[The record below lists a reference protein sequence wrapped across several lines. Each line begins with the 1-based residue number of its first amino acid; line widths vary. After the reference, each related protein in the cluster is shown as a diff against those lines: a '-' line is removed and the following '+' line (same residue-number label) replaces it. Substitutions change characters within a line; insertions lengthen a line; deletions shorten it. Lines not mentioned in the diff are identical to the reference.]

1 MPSQKFCFCIPVRFG
16 VFVLSFWSLIA
27 SGLCSG
33 LGWAIIAKGDKNNV
47 YLSKSLRTNI
57 IIASVMFT
65 IFALVALA
73 GLIGSLV
80 RSRQLVRT
88 FTVFLWIQLIASL
101 AYFIVFTVALFD
113 KSFQSTLVKQCVTQ
127 VSATHAN
134 TPASSGVPTADE
146 IQKGCGSVF
155 GVSKVL
161 FFVSYALFFFLTL
174 YACVICH
181 RYGSQLSQE
190 KDMKIIINSN
200 NSSVREFNAGTGAAA
215 PTTYSEYPYTQPEHR
230 FGNRA

>member
-1 MPSQKFCFCIPVRFG
+1 MPSQKFCLCIPVRFG

-57 IIASVMFT
+57 IIASAMFT
-65 IFALVALA
+65 VFALVAIA

-80 RSRQLVRT
+80 RSRKLVRM

-101 AYFIVFTVALFD
+101 AYFIAFTVALFD
-113 KSFQSTLVKQCVTQ
+113 KQFQDTLVKQCVSQ
-127 VSATHAN
+127 VAVNNNATVA
-134 TPASSGVPTADE
+134 ASPDAPSEAD
-146 IQKGCGSVF
+146 IAKGCGSVF

-161 FFVSYALFFFLTL
+161 FFVSYAVFFFLTL

-190 KDMKIIINSN
+190 KEMRIQIASS
-200 NSSVREFNAGTGAAA
+200 NSSVREFNGAAQS
-215 PTTYSEYPYTQPEHR
+215 YSEYPYTQPENR

>member
-1 MPSQKFCFCIPVRFG
+1 MPSQKFCLCIPVRFG

-80 RSRQLVRT
+80 RSRKLIRM

-113 KSFQSTLVKQCVTQ
+113 KSFQSTLVQQCVAQ
-127 VSATHAN
+127 VTTNHNGTTTAN
-134 TPASSGVPTADE
+134 TTAPTQEE
-146 IQKGCGSVF
+146 IEKGCGSVF

-161 FFVSYALFFFLTL
+161 FFVSYAIFFFLTL

-190 KDMKIIINSN
+190 KDMKIQIASS
-200 NSSVREFNAGTGAAA
+200 NSSIREFNTGAS
-215 PTTYSEYPYTQPEHR
+215 TYSEYPYTQPENR
-230 FGNRA
+230 FGSNNRA